1 MTAGSERPGAFLA
14 ARPRVVLA
22 RVVTA
27 DGSTPRE
34 AGAWMLVGPHDI
46 FGTIGG
52 GRMEFMAIEA
62 ARRMIAGDE
71 AAHVL
76 DIPLGPGIGQ
86 CCGGR
91 VAIDLRVASEAE
103 RIGILREAEAE
114 RQALPSVLVFGA
126 GHVGRALAA
135 ALALLPVK
143 AIVVETRADALSDLP
158 GGIEGRLSALPE
170 REARDAPAG
179 SAFVVMTHDHAL
191 DFLIAGEALRRA
203 DAAYVGL
210 IGSATKRELFARW
223 WRDEAGGAP
232 AELDRLRLPIGGT
245 TRDKRPAVIAA
256 LAAAEIM
263 AKFMGPDEPA
273 G

>member
-1 MTAGSERPGAFLA
+1 MTADCERPAAFLA

-22 RVVTA
+22 RVA
-27 DGSTPRE
+27 EAAGSTPRE
-34 AGAWMLVGPHDI
+34 AGAWMLVGPHDT

-52 GRMEFMAIEA
+52 GRMEFMAIDT
-62 ARRMIAGDE
+62 ARRILAGDE
-71 AAHVL
+71 PPQRL

-91 VAIDLRVASEAE
+91 VAIELRLAGEAE
-103 RIGILREAEAE
+103 RADILSKTAAD
-114 RQALPSVLVFGA
+114 RQAQPSVLVFGA

-135 ALALLPVK
+135 ALAPLPVK
-143 AIVVETRADALSDLP
+143 TVVVETRADAIAALP
-158 GGIEGRLSALPE
+158 AGVEGRLSALPE
-170 REARDAPAG
+170 REARQAPAA

-191 DFLIAGEALRRA
+191 DFLIAGEALRRG

-210 IGSATKRELFARW
+210 IGSATKRELFYRW
-223 WRDEAGGAP
+223 WREEAGGAD
-232 AELDRLRLPIGGT
+232 AALARLRLPIGGT

-263 AKFMGPDEPA
+263 AALMGPGEQ
-273 G
+273 GG